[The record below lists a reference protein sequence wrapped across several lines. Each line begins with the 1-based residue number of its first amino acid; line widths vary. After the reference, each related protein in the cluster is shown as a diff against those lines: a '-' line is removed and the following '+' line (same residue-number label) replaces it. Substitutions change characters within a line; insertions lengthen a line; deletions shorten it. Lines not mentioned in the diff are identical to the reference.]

1 LAGVLRHQSHHFR
14 DLRRGRL
21 PGAGGAP
28 VHAAGRPGSAMRHAT
43 GPVAGFRRVLVAVL
57 ALALGGCAGGATGPA
72 GGAAPELV
80 GTYWGL
86 LEVDG
91 NSFPD
96 YQGTRE
102 PYIAFRREGSVAG
115 FAGCN
120 TMGGGYEVSGERL
133 RVGPL
138 AMTRM
143 ACAGS
148 DGMVMESAF

>member
-1 LAGVLRHQSHHFR
+1 
-14 DLRRGRL
+14 
-21 PGAGGAP
+21 
-28 VHAAGRPGSAMRHAT
+28 
-43 GPVAGFRRVLVAVL
+43 VAVL

-120 TMGGGYEVSGERL
+120 TMGGGYEVSGGRL

-148 DGMVMESAF
+148 DGMVMESAFVRALDVTASYRIEGKTLELRDASGAPRAHLEARGPAR